1 MHLIHKT
8 SKNKP
13 SISTYD
19 SLRLYRCSKGSSKGI
34 SCDEIFINLLL
45 TMRFYPVAL
54 QTILL
59 SPLSTRAF
67 ITTSTTV
74 EVVSALS
81 LFGNK
86 LPLSLN
92 RRGINHRPNIINSVQ
107 QISYCRMASTSSS
120 QDTTKKNLV
129 VDPFCFRQFAEKE
142 NSKGYAGAVLYV
154 HILCVHIHFHIF
166 VIILLLFMYISTL
179 ILSRYYNILCFFIYH
194 KQQYFH

>member
-1 MHLIHKT
+1 MTVEIIQLLQRVIKR
-8 SKNKP
+8 
-13 SISTYD
+13 Y
-19 SLRLYRCSKGSSKGI
+19 
-34 SCDEIFINLLL
+34 CDEIFTNLLL

-67 ITTSTTV
+67 TKYTSV

-86 LPLSLN
+86 LPPPSLN
-92 RRGINHRPNIINSVQ
+92 TRGINHHRPNIINSVQ
-107 QISYCRMASTSSS
+107 QICYCRMASSSS

-154 HILCVHIHFHIF
+154 HIICVHIYFHIF
-166 VIILLLFMYISTL
+166 VIILLLFYI
-179 ILSRYYNILCFFIYH
+179 ILDL
-194 KQQYFH
+194 

>member
-1 MHLIHKT
+1 
-8 SKNKP
+8 
-13 SISTYD
+13 
-19 SLRLYRCSKGSSKGI
+19 
-34 SCDEIFINLLL
+34 
-45 TMRFYPVAL
+45 MRFYPVAL

-81 LFGNK
+81 LVGNK
-86 LPLSLN
+86 LPPPSLN
-92 RRGINHRPNIINSVQ
+92 TRGINHHRPNIINSVQ
-107 QISYCRMASTSSS
+107 HISYCRMASTSSS

-154 HILCVHIHFHIF
+154 HIMCAYTFSHM
-166 VIILLLFMYISTL
+166 LFLFCCCIYDMYIS
-179 ILSRYYNILCFFIYH
+179 IPC
-194 KQQYFH
+194 